1 MGIAGNLGRRSH
13 VGDAFAGGIYAF
25 KAGLAYVAATAAVGR
40 IALRIDNHVVANHL
54 TLPLDALVVLANKS
68 VSTSGAR
75 CAVPHCVELYFL
87 IAAIGGAWG
96 YDTFTINTCQAVVA
110 SVIARAAM
118 IEVGFSI
125 AGDTVAVGVSEASAV
140 YAIKAIGTSI
150 ATGAAIID
158 IGLNIGVHTVAIS
171 RRYG

>member
-1 MGIAGNLGRRSH
+1 
-13 VGDAFAGGIYAF
+13 
-25 KAGLAYVAATAAVGR
+25 
-40 IALRIDNHVVANHL
+40 
-54 TLPLDALVVLANKS
+54 
-68 VSTSGAR
+68 VSQ
-75 CAVPHCVELYFL
+75 CVELYFL
-87 IAAIGGAWG
+87 TAAIGGAWG
-96 YDTFTINTCQAVVA
+96 NDTFTINTCQAVVA

-118 IEVGFSI
+118 IEVGFNI
-125 AGDTVAVGVSEASAV
+125 ASDTAAVGVSEASAV